1 MKKFFFLLLVTIVL
15 VACSTGCGDI
25 NPPEPTPPVVV
36 EVQKFK
42 IVGIAGP
49 NGTIT
54 PSSAIV
60 EKGQSATFTMKAD
73 VGYEIEH
80 LKDDGKILPPI
91 DTYTVRDISG
101 DDTFEVTFKKD
112 SLLFP
117 LLNITWK
124 QDGLFIFLNEQ
135 WINLD
140 NPYPEVVSF
149 ASDGKYTQVWN
160 GKTYTEKWSLDKSKS
175 PAILNRIGFTSFT
188 IEVLNEKVMSISYIN
203 SQNIRYRYTY
213 VPQ

>member
-1 MKKFFFLLLVTIVL
+1 MKKLFFLLIVTIVL
-15 VACSTGCGDI
+15 VACNSCGDI
-25 NPPEPTPPVVV
+25 NPPEPPTPPVEV
-36 EVQKFK
+36 EKFTV
-42 IVGIAGP
+42 VGIAGP
-49 NGTIT
+49 HGSIT
-54 PSSAIV
+54 PTSAIV
-60 EKGQSATFTMKAD
+60 EKGKSATFTIKAD
-73 VGYEIEH
+73 PGYLNES
-80 LKDDGKILPPI
+80 LKDDGNILPPI
-91 DTYTVRDISG
+91 DVYTVKDVLNNDS
-101 DDTFEVTFKKD
+101 FEATFKKD